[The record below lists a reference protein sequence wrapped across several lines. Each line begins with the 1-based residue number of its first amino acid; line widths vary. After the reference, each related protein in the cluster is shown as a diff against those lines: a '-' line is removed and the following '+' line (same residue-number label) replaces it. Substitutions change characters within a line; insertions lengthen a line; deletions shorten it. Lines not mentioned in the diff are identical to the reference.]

1 MASISGHVKA
11 QPDIARDGSGVAFE
25 GMTGA
30 DLKPARKARLGA
42 IALVTILHLAA
53 IAVLVRAFTPEL
65 AASITGRVTQAFDIP
80 LDPPRPPPEPRR
92 EPTPAAKPM
101 APATE
106 GGAGSPGKRAAP
118 RAVAVPRTVIAIR
131 PTQAPQVVGKGTENA
146 SGARDQ
152 GDGTGASGQ
161 GTGTGAGTGGSGRG
175 GGGAA
180 SGPVK
185 IGGDINSARDYPRR
199 SRDLRLG
206 SEVIVSLKVGV
217 DGRVKGCRVI
227 RASLDDE
234 ADRITCLLAAERFRF
249 RPARDAAGK
258 PVEAEFGWRQRWFL
272 RDAG

>member
-80 LDPPRPPPEPRR
+80 LDPPRPSPEPRP
-92 EPTPAAKPM
+92 EPTPAVTPV

-118 RAVAVPRTVIAIR
+118 RAVAVPRASLPSGPR
-131 PTQAPQVVGKGTENA
+131 KRHKSWGKG
-146 SGARDQ
+146 R
-152 GDGTGASGQ
+152 
-161 GTGTGAGTGGSGRG
+161 
-175 GGGAA
+175 
-180 SGPVK
+180 K
-185 IGGDINSARDYPRR
+185 M
-199 SRDLRLG
+199 
-206 SEVIVSLKVGV
+206 
-217 DGRVKGCRVI
+217 
-227 RASLDDE
+227 
-234 ADRITCLLAAERFRF
+234 
-249 RPARDAAGK
+249 RPARGIRETEPGRPVKEQARGPARAAPGEG
-258 PVEAEFGWRQRWFL
+258 EAEQPRGRSRSAAISI
-272 RDAG
+272 RRAIIPAGAVICDWARKSSCP